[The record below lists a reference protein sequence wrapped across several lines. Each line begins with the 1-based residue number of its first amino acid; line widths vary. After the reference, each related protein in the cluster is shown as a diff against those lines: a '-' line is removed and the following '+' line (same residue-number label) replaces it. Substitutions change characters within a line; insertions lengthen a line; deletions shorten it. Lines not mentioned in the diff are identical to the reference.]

1 MRLWIFIVGMVIIS
15 ALSIWGCSV
24 MIDTPD
30 QVTARAS
37 YSDFINNQS
46 EITTVNTLIDD
57 FAFQP
62 VN

>member
-24 MIDTPD
+24 IIDTPK
-30 QVTARAS
+30 QVTAEAS
-37 YSDFINNQS
+37 YSDFISKQS
-46 EITTVNTLIDD
+46 EITTANTLIDD

>member
-1 MRLWIFIVGMVIIS
+1 MRLWIFIAGMVIIS

-24 MIDTPD
+24 IIDTPD

-37 YSDFINNQS
+37 YNDLTSKQS

-57 FAFQP
+57 FTFQP